1 MSEEHHGHADLI
13 SFIDAHRKAGT
24 TDEQIT
30 VQLLQA
36 GWPLDQ
42 VTQALAHDAP
52 TPDPAVQNNM
62 SAQTGNAGTP
72 MQVENVS
79 YNMRM
84 KPVQSKVGLYIK
96 FAGVGLWLTAFFVSG
111 FFASLIQQLS
121 GSDQQLGQ
129 ALVFTL
135 SLSVVTV
142 PIFLIAYSKF
152 RAEMKKNPAD
162 IDDIF
167 FKQSVR
173 RGLWFNVVIGAIA
186 AVVTVYQLL
195 STLFL
200 PDNGTT
206 YASSLSALCFTLG
219 FGGVVYFY
227 WRLHALTRR

>member
-1 MSEEHHGHADLI
+1 MADHSEHTLE
-13 SFIDAHRKAGT
+13 SFIDSHRKAGT

-36 GWPLDQ
+36 GWPLGQ
-42 VTQALAHDAP
+42 VTHALTADAP
-52 TPDPAVQNNM
+52 APQPPVHNNM
-62 SAQTGNAGTP
+62 TAQTSNAGTP
-72 MQVENVS
+72 LQIENVQ

-84 KPVQSKVGLYIK
+84 KPVESKVGLYIR
-96 FAGVGLWLTAFFVSG
+96 FAGVGLWFTAFFVAG

-121 GSDQQLGQ
+121 GSDQQLAN

-142 PIFLIAYSKF
+142 PIFLVAYSKF
-152 RAEMKKNPAD
+152 RSEQKRNPAS

-173 RGLWFNVVIGAIA
+173 RGLWFNVVIGAIVA
-186 AVVTVYQLL
+186 IATVYQIL
-195 STLFL
+195 SAAFL

-206 YASSLSALCFTLG
+206 YTSGLSTFCFALG
-219 FGGVVYFY
+219 AGGVVYFY
-227 WRLHALTRR
+227 WRLHAQTQR

>member
-1 MSEEHHGHADLI
+1 MADHSEHTLE
-13 SFIDAHRKAGT
+13 SFIDSHRKAGT

-42 VTQALAHDAP
+42 VTRALSADAP
-52 TPDPAVQNNM
+52 TPEPSVHNNM
-62 SAQTGNAGTP
+62 TAQTGNAGTP
-72 MQVENVS
+72 VQIENVQ

-84 KPVQSKVGLYIK
+84 KPVESKVGLYIRI
-96 FAGVGLWLTAFFVSG
+96 AGVGLWFTAFFVAG

-121 GSDQQLGQ
+121 GTDQQLGQ

-135 SLSVVTV
+135 SLSVVTI
-142 PIFLIAYSKF
+142 PIFLVAYSKF
-152 RAEMKKNPAD
+152 RAEQKRNPAST
-162 IDDIF
+162 DDIF

-186 AVVTVYQLL
+186 AIATVYQLL
-195 STLFL
+195 STMFL
-200 PDNGTT
+200 PENGTT
-206 YASSLSALCFTLG
+206 YASGLSALCFTLG

-227 WRLHALTRR
+227 WRLHAQTQR